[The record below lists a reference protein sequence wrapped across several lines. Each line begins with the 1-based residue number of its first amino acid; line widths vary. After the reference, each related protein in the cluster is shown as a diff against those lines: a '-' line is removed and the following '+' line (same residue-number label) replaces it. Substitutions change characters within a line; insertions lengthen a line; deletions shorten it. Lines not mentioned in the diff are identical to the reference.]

1 MTDRLQGTSIQI
13 SSFLVGFAGF
23 VCAAI
28 TLGYY
33 GKPTPDDAGLWYFY
47 LLCIVSFFLGHLFF
61 FRIWVNNR
69 KYNSVNEIVRSV
81 MIFSIPVAAVLLPEI
96 LGLKK
101 HLPKQT
107 LIAYQIV
114 EAYTFTMYILV
125 SLNLYM
131 KLLMLRH
138 SVSRFKF
145 IQAFYGLLVVASAY
159 FIVRV
164 HLPNWITLVFYI
176 CGGLGIAYLTTRL
189 NWISLVGK
197 QHKNSLALLLVV
209 INAVNALLLYHY
221 FTERGTLMFSVYVW
235 PEVIYTAAMGFAMV
249 YALMALMALLFY
261 FPVSDIVDQQN
272 RELEGLMEI
281 SESARQR
288 ESVNQVFDRMF
299 NAAMSNTN
307 SYAGWLWFKAD
318 EQDAIIKTKNVNL
331 TQVNNFRDA
340 LVSIFYDGIDTDI
353 LDVPILQAYSQLATM
368 SNGFKSMLALPIV
381 YNNVELGMLCLLKNQ
396 EQGFDSH
403 MVSMAKTYVN
413 FAINAYKNQQLLE
426 EALRN
431 EHVLEEYKLARQ
443 IQQRLIP
450 ATLAGQNGWEAI
462 TYIEPSKEVGG
473 DFYDSFILDKDRTAI
488 IIGDVSGSGMPAAL
502 HMAEIKGIFQSLVS
516 FKLEPKELIAR
527 ANDAI
532 SACFEKNRFVTLIY
546 LVIDKKERKF
556 TYIRAGHCPVLYYE
570 NQRNEAH
577 YIKDEGLGL
586 GILRSPVFKNYVHA
600 YERPYQ
606 KNDLLVLFSDGIDE
620 AIDPRSGEAY
630 GYDRLR
636 QSLCEAKRHEAL
648 EKVMKAMLADIKRHV
663 KDNRELDDMTMILL
677 RFD

>member
-1 MTDRLQGTSIQI
+1 
-13 SSFLVGFAGF
+13 
-23 VCAAI
+23 
-28 TLGYY
+28 
-33 GKPTPDDAGLWYFY
+33 
-47 LLCIVSFFLGHLFF
+47 
-61 FRIWVNNR
+61 
-69 KYNSVNEIVRSV
+69 
-81 MIFSIPVAAVLLPEI
+81 MIFSIPVAAVLLPEV

-107 LIAYQIV
+107 LTAYQIV
-114 EAYTFTMYILV
+114 EAYTFTIYTLV

-138 SVSRFKF
+138 STSKFKF
-145 IQAFYGLLVVASAY
+145 IQAFYVLLVISSAY
-159 FIVRV
+159 FVVRM
-164 HLPNWITLVFYI
+164 HLPNWITLAFYI

-189 NWISLVGK
+189 NWVSLVRK
-197 QHKNSLALLLVV
+197 QQKASLAVLLVV
-209 INAVNALLLYHY
+209 VNAVNALLLFHY
-221 FTERGTLMFSVYVW
+221 LTERGTLMFSVYVW
-235 PEVIYTAAMGFAMV
+235 PEVIYVAAIGFTIV
-249 YALMALMALLFY
+249 YAMMALMALLFY

-299 NAAMSNTN
+299 HAAISNTD

-318 EQDAIIKTKNVNL
+318 EQDAIVKTKNVNL

-340 LVSIFYDGIDTDI
+340 LEAILYNGSETEM
-353 LDVPILQAYSQLATM
+353 LDVPILQAYPQLASM

-381 YNNVELGMLCLLKNQ
+381 FNNVELGMLCLLKNH
-396 EQGFDSH
+396 EQGFDNH
-403 MVSMAKTYVN
+403 MANMAKTYVN
-413 FAINAYKNQQLLE
+413 FAVNAFENQQVLE
-426 EALRN
+426 ETLRN

-473 DFYDSFILDKDRTAI
+473 DFYDSFVLDEDRTAV

-502 HMAEIKGIFQSLVS
+502 HMAEIKGIFQSLTA

-532 SACFEKNRFVTLIY
+532 SACFEKNRFVTLVY

-586 GILRSPVFKNYVHA
+586 GIIRSSVFKNYVHA
-600 YERPYQ
+600 YERAYQ

-620 AIDPRSGEAY
+620 AVDPRTNEAY

-636 QSLCEAKRHEAL
+636 QSLCEAKRHETL
-648 EKVMKAMLADIKRHV
+648 DKVMKAMLADIRRHV
-663 KDNRELDDMTMILL
+663 KDNRDLDDMTMILL